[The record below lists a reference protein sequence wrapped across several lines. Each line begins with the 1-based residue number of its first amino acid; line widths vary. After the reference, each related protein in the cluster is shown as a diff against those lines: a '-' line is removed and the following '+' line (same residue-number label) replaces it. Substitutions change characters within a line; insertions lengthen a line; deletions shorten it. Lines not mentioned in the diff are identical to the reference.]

1 MLPRSGF
8 QPSVLLVED
17 EPGILTTFEAILAQ
31 EGFEV
36 TAVPTYRAGTA
47 LIRKQ
52 SFDAVIT
59 ELNLEG
65 EDLGLRLAGEL
76 KKLKMPPAIVIYT
89 GYPTVQQLREALK
102 LRVDYVALKP
112 VDLNEIK
119 AALRRLIARRSV
131 VPVLSY

>member
-1 MLPRSGF
+1 MPRSAF

-17 EPGILTTFEAILAQ
+17 DPAILTTLRAILAQ
-31 EGFEV
+31 EGFRV
-36 TAVPTYRAGTA
+36 TAVATHQAATE
-47 LIRKQ
+47 IIQEQ

-65 EDLGLRLAGEL
+65 QDLGLRLASGL
-76 KKLKMPPAIVIYT
+76 KKFKKPPAIVIYT

-119 AALRRLIARRSV
+119 AALRRLIARRSAS
-131 VPVLSY
+131 PALSF

>member
-1 MLPRSGF
+1 MRPAD

-17 EPGILTTFEAILAQ
+17 EPGILTTFEAILAE
-31 EGFEV
+31 EGFRV
-36 TAVPTYRAGTA
+36 TAVATYHAAAPILRQ
-47 LIRKQ
+47 Q

-65 EDLGLRLAGEL
+65 NDLGLRLASEL
-76 KKLKMPPAIVIYT
+76 KKRKKPPAIVIYT
-89 GYPTVQQLREALK
+89 GYPTVQQLREALR

-119 AALRRLIARRSV
+119 AALRRLIARRSAS
-131 VPVLSY
+131 PVLSY

>member
-1 MLPRSGF
+1 LPRSEF

-36 TAVPTYRAGTA
+36 TAVPTYRAA
-47 LIRKQ
+47 AEIVQQQ

-65 EDLGLRLAGEL
+65 QDLGLRLAGEL
-76 KKLKMPPAIVIYT
+76 KRLKKPPAIVIYT

-112 VDLNEIK
+112 VDLNEIR
-119 AALRRLIARRSV
+119 AALRRLIARRSAS
-131 VPVLSY
+131 PALSY